1 MIKNYLKIALRNLM
15 KYKFTSFINLFGL
28 SIGFTCCLLI
38 FIFITNELSFDKYNR
53 NADRIYRVTRR
64 FNSPEGK
71 TYLNLGTIA
80 PPFGPLIQNDFPD
93 IQKITRLLPNGTT
106 PIRYKEKIFNEEK
119 VFFADEN
126 LFSVFDV
133 AVTKGNPATALNDP
147 FCVML
152 SEAMAKKYFGND
164 DPINK
169 VIRQNNTTNY
179 KVTGIYK
186 SFPSNAHVHPEIL
199 LSFNTLKDSAVYGDK
214 NLKTNFGNN
223 SFFTYLLLPPNYPA
237 EKIEAQFPAFID
249 KHFPTMPN
257 QQLKPSKTTSLSL
270 QKLADIHLRSHLD
283 YEAEENGDIKN
294 VYIFSVIALFI
305 LLIACINYMN
315 LSTSRSVLRAREI
328 GIRKAIGAERKEII
342 AQFLSESVLVTW
354 IALLLSIVFTWLT
367 LPWLNKISGQELSL
381 SLIMNTKMILL
392 LLLIPFFVGIISG
405 LYPAFFM
412 SSFQPVKVLKGI
424 LRIETGNISFRQVL
438 VIAQFSIS
446 IILIIAT
453 AIVFQQQG
461 YMQNKSLGYDREHI
475 VTLPYDQA
483 LEPQFEAFRN
493 DLLQNPAVKNVS
505 RSSRIPTGR
514 LLDAMNAAIPVGDTV
529 APIKADIKFLA
540 TDYDFIPTYGIQMA
554 AGRNFSREYG
564 TDTAAFIVNEV
575 TIGLLGAKT
584 PAEIIG
590 KPFIYSNINGKII
603 GVMKDFHF
611 ESMHE
616 HIIPMVLVLPTANQG
631 AFNRVSVKIA
641 GKDIPGG
648 LAQLEKTWK
657 RFLPETPYD
666 YTFLDENFDR
676 LYKAE
681 NRKGTLFTTFSF
693 LAIFIACL
701 GLFGLSTFT
710 ITQRVKEI
718 GIRKVLGASVGTI
731 VQMISKDFLKLVII
745 AAVIAFPIAWYAMD
759 NWLQDFAYRID
770 ISWWVFLAAAIIAL
784 VIALLT
790 ISFQA
795 VKAALANPVKSL
807 RTE

>member
-53 NADRIYRVTRR
+53 NADRIYRVNRR

-315 LSTSRSVLRAREI
+315 LSTARSVLRAREI

-392 LLLIPFFVGIISG
+392 LLLIPFFVGIVSG